1 MASPLFPNSAAPND
15 SALPAPRLSPQPAG
29 SPQDSDRPKNYWEA
43 NSPTIA
49 SQTKVRLVSEDPKE
63 RSAVLAELGQTGGYD
78 SFKLIT
84 RAFDDPV
91 RDVRNAAARALFELR
106 ADRSGSFIRAFREAE
121 PERSFRIAK
130 AIAESG
136 LAADEISQLASDDFL
151 KAYDAF
157 SVLFLMAAAG
167 EFAPII
173 VGIESG
179 FSIEIGQTLA
189 QILGLCGRP
198 EALPAC
204 SHLVLQHS
212 LPSEVR
218 SAIMEAIYQISS
230 RARESAPPAA

>member
-1 MASPLFPNSAAPND
+1 LPRVSA
-15 SALPAPRLSPQPAG
+15 RLVG
-29 SPQDSDRPKNYWEA
+29 SPHDADRPKNYWEA

-49 SQTKVRLVSEDPKE
+49 SQTRVRLVNDDPNE
-63 RSAVLAELGQTGGYD
+63 RIAVLAELGQTGGYD

-91 RDVRNAAARALFELR
+91 REVRNAAARALFELR

-136 LAADEISQLASDDFL
+136 LAADEISQLASDNFL

-157 SVLFLMAAAG
+157 SVLFLMATAG
-167 EFAPII
+167 EFGPI
-173 VGIESG
+173 VSGIENGS
-179 FSIEIGQTLA
+179 SIEIGQTLA

-204 SHLVLQHS
+204 SHLVLQHT

-230 RARESAPPAA
+230 HARETAPPSA